1 MFIYYQN
8 PYIDIISN
16 IAAIFDIIAILSGGL
31 SVLDEIYKV
40 KNTPN
45 AAIFIISL
53 SISIVLMCILS
64 FTDKQKEIPLV
75 DMNSNITVSKSFVT
89 INPLPE
95 NYNYHLLSDNKHIK
109 SNEKQVFK
117 YEEDATFNSSYL
129 VTESGKKYKLNEED
143 TKFLKERGVK

>member
-16 IAAIFDIIAILSGGL
+16 ITAILYIIAILFGGL

-53 SISIVLMCILS
+53 SISVVLMCKI
-64 FTDKQKEIPLV
+64 IC
-75 DMNSNITVSKSFVT
+75 
-89 INPLPE
+89 
-95 NYNYHLLSDNKHIK
+95 Y
-109 SNEKQVFK
+109 
-117 YEEDATFNSSYL
+117 
-129 VTESGKKYKLNEED
+129 
-143 TKFLKERGVK
+143 